1 MTNWIE
7 NIRWNVDGLL
17 PVIVQ
22 EVGTAKIIM
31 FAWMNRETLE
41 ESIKQ
46 KKAIYWSRSRN
57 QVWIKGES
65 TGYYQ
70 YIEDIF
76 LDCDNDSLL
85 IKVIQ
90 EGGIACHT
98 GRKSC
103 FYNRINMETNQIE
116 INEKVVKDPKEI
128 YKDKK

>member
-1 MTNWIE
+1 MIVKSYQVQKNKSDFFKCNLFLLYGE
-7 NIRWNVDGLL
+7 NVGLKKDIKRL
-17 PVIVQ
+17 IKSSIN
-22 EVGTAKIIM
+22 EKDK
-31 FAWMNRETLE
+31 
-41 ESIKQ
+41 ES
-46 KKAIYWSRSRN
+46 
-57 QVWIKGES
+57 
-65 TGYYQ
+65 
-70 YIEDIF
+70 IEDIF